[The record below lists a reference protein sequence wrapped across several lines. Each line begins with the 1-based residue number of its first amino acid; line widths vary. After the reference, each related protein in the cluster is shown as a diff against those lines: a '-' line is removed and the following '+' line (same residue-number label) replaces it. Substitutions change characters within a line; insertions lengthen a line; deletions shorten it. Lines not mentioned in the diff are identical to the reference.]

1 MIAIE
6 GESILTAAE
15 MRAAEEVVIATGV
28 SVETL
33 MERAGTAIAHAV
45 RRLSEANE
53 ILILCGPGN
62 NGGDGYVAA
71 RVLAEMGAM
80 VRVAALSE
88 PKTDAARAARAAW
101 RGPVERLGE
110 AEPAPVLVDAL
121 FGTGL
126 TRPLDA
132 TEAPSRASN
141 PDCSPADAGAQLS
154 FNGAPDGLSC
164 SPASAGEQPV
174 VECLRLLATAA
185 QLTIA
190 VDLPSGL
197 ATDSGRVLSTPPV
210 FTLTLALCA
219 VKPAHLLQPAARYCG
234 QIRLLDIGVTATS
247 QAEVLPTPILPT
259 PGPDSHKYTRGMVA
273 IIAGTMSGAA
283 DLAALAAMRAGAGY
297 VTLVGDSQGPP
308 HALVRTPFST
318 DALANDRIGALV
330 IGPGLG
336 RDDTGRTR
344 LDAALSAGHPLI
356 IDGDALRLI
365 DPDRIKALNVP
376 VILTPH
382 AGEFDALF
390 GKSDADKITRARDAA
405 TRANA
410 VVVFKGADTVIA
422 APDGRV
428 RIAQG
433 ASDWLS
439 TAGTGDVLAGAIGAM
454 LAMGLAAGLDP
465 LDAAGAG
472 VWLHGDAARRL
483 GAAFIAD
490 DLADAL
496 RCARAAL

>member
-1 MIAIE
+1 MIDIE
-6 GESILTAAE
+6 AQPILTAAE
-15 MRAAEEVVIATGV
+15 MRAAEDAVIAGGV

-33 MERAGTAIAHAV
+33 MNRAGTAIAHAV
-45 RRLSEANE
+45 RRLAGVNE
-53 ILILCGPGN
+53 VLILSGPGN

-71 RVLAEMGAM
+71 RVLAEMGVA

-88 PKTDAARAARAAW
+88 PKTAAAKSARAGW
-101 RGPVERLGE
+101 SGVVETLAE
-110 AEPAPVLVDAL
+110 AKPAPILVDAL

-132 TEAPSRASN
+132 EPAPTTGR
-141 PDCSPADAGAQLS
+141 SPADAGAQLS
-154 FNGAPDGLSC
+154 SKGSPDGLLWA
-164 SPASAGEQPV
+164 PASAGEQSV
-174 VECLRLLATAA
+174 VGRLHFLANAA
-185 QLTIA
+185 QLSIA

-197 ATDSGRVLSTPPV
+197 ATDSGQALSQPPV
-210 FTLTLALCA
+210 FNLTLALGA

-234 QIRLLDIGVTATS
+234 HIRLLDIGVPTTS
-247 QAEVLPTPILPT
+247 QAEVLKAPSLPT

-273 IIAGTMSGAA
+273 IIAGTMSGAS

-297 VTLVGDSQGPP
+297 VTLLGDSQGPP
-308 HALVRTPFST
+308 HALVRAPFSAH
-318 DALANDRIGALV
+318 ALANDRIGALV

-336 RDDTGRTR
+336 RDDLAKVR
-344 LDAALSAGHPLI
+344 LEAALNSGHPLI
-356 IDGDALRLI
+356 IDGDALRLL
-365 DPDRIKALNVP
+365 DPDRIKALKVP
-376 VILTPH
+376 LILTPH

-390 GKSDADKITRARDAA
+390 GKSDADKITRAREAA

-410 VVVFKGADTVIA
+410 LVVFKGADTVIA

-428 RIAQG
+428 RIAQD

-454 LAMGLAAGLDP
+454 LAAKLDP
-465 LDAAGAG
+465 LEAAAAG

-483 GAAFIAD
+483 GPAFIAD
-490 DLADAL
+490 DLAEAL
-496 RCARAAL
+496 RSARAAL

>member
-1 MIAIE
+1 MIGIE
-6 GESILTAAE
+6 GQPILTAAE
-15 MRAAEEVVIATGV
+15 MRAAEDAVIATGV

-33 MERAGTAIAHAV
+33 MERAGTAIAGAV
-45 RRLSEANE
+45 RRLAGSNDV
-53 ILILCGPGN
+53 LILCGPGN

-71 RVLAEMGAM
+71 RVLAEMGIAI
-80 VRVAALSE
+80 RVAALSE
-88 PKTDAARAARAAW
+88 PKTDAANSARAAW
-101 RGPVERLGE
+101 PGPVETLAE
-110 AEPAPVLVDAL
+110 AKPAPILVDAL

-126 TRPLDA
+126 TGPLDRH
-132 TEAPSRASN
+132 TGPTPN
-141 PDCSPADAGAQLS
+141 TPPAEAGAHLGNAIDKATGS
-154 FNGAPDGLSC
+154 PDWT
-164 SPASAGEQPV
+164 PASAGEV
-174 VECLRLLATAA
+174 SIGECLHALANAA
-185 QLTIA
+185 QLSIA
-190 VDLPSGL
+190 VDLPSGF
-197 ATDSGRVLSTPPV
+197 ATNTGEALSTPPV
-210 FTLTLALCA
+210 FNLTLALGA

-234 QIRLLDIGVTATS
+234 QIRLLDIGVLATS
-247 QAEVLPTPILPT
+247 QAEVIKAPSLPA

-297 VTLVGDSQGPP
+297 VALLGDSQGPP
-308 HALVRTPFST
+308 HALVRTRFS
-318 DALANDRIGALV
+318 DHALANDRIGALV

-336 RDDTGRTR
+336 RDDTARAR
-344 LDAALSAGHPLI
+344 LEAALNAGHRLI
-356 IDGDALRLI
+356 IDGDALRLL
-365 DPDRIKALNVP
+365 DPDRIAALKVP

-390 GKSDADKITRARDAA
+390 GKSDTDKITRARHAA

-454 LAMGLAAGLDP
+454 LAAKLDP
-465 LDAAGAG
+465 LDAACAG

-483 GAAFIAD
+483 GPVFIAD
-490 DLADAL
+490 DLAEAL
-496 RCARAAL
+496 RSARASL

>member
-1 MIAIE
+1 MIPIE
-6 GESILTAAE
+6 GQPILTAAE
-15 MRAAEEVVIATGV
+15 MRAEEDAVIASGV

-33 MERAGTAIAHAV
+33 MDRAGTAIAHAV
-45 RRLSEANE
+45 RRLAGANE
-53 ILILCGPGN
+53 VLILCGPGN

-71 RVLAEMGAM
+71 RVLAEMGVS

-88 PKTDAARAARAAW
+88 PKTDAAKSVRAGW
-101 RGPVERLGE
+101 SGPIETLAE
-110 AEPAPVLVDAL
+110 AKPAPILVDAL

-132 TEAPSRASN
+132 APAPTPSS
-141 PDCSPADAGAQLS
+141 SPADAGAQLS
-154 FNGAPDGLSC
+154 SKDSPDGLLWA
-164 SPASAGEQPV
+164 PASAGERPV
-174 VECLRLLATAA
+174 VGRLHFLANAA
-185 QLTIA
+185 QLSIA

-197 ATDSGRVLSTPPV
+197 ATDSGKTLSEPPV
-210 FTLTLALCA
+210 FDLTLALGA

-234 QIRLLDIGVTATS
+234 HIRLLDIGVPSAS
-247 QAEVLPTPILPT
+247 QAEVLRAPILPT

-273 IIAGTMSGAA
+273 VIAGTMSGAS

-297 VTLVGDSQGPP
+297 VTLLGDSQGPP
-308 HALVRTPFST
+308 HALVRTPFS
-318 DALANDRIGALV
+318 DQALANDRIGALV

-336 RDDTGRTR
+336 RDDIARSR
-344 LDAALSAGHPLI
+344 LEAALTSNHPLI
-356 IDGDALRLI
+356 IDGDALRLLES
-365 DPDRIKALNVP
+365 DRIKALKVP

-410 VVVFKGADTVIA
+410 IVVFKGADTVIA

-428 RIAQG
+428 RIAPA

-454 LAMGLAAGLDP
+454 LAARLDP
-465 LDAAGAG
+465 LDAACAG

-483 GAAFIAD
+483 GPAFIAD
-490 DLADAL
+490 DLAEAL
-496 RCARAAL
+496 RSARASL

>member
-1 MIAIE
+1 MIPIE
-6 GESILTAAE
+6 GQPILTAAE
-15 MRAAEEVVIATGV
+15 MRAEEDAVIASGV

-33 MERAGTAIAHAV
+33 MDRAGTAIAHAV
-45 RRLSEANE
+45 RRLAGANE
-53 ILILCGPGN
+53 VLILCGPGN

-71 RVLAEMGAM
+71 RVLAEMGVS

-88 PKTDAARAARAAW
+88 PKTDAAKSVRAGW
-101 RGPVERLGE
+101 SGPIETLAE
-110 AEPAPVLVDAL
+110 AKPAPILVDAL

-132 TEAPSRASN
+132 APAPTPSS
-141 PDCSPADAGAQLS
+141 SPADAGAQLS
-154 FNGAPDGLSC
+154 SKDPPDGLLWA
-164 SPASAGEQPV
+164 PASAGERPV
-174 VECLRLLATAA
+174 VGRLHFLANAA
-185 QLTIA
+185 QLSIA

-197 ATDSGRVLSTPPV
+197 ATDSGKTLSEPPV
-210 FTLTLALCA
+210 FDLTLALGA

-234 QIRLLDIGVTATS
+234 HIRLLDIGVPSAS
-247 QAEVLPTPILPT
+247 QAEVLRAPILPT

-273 IIAGTMSGAA
+273 VIAGTMSGAS

-297 VTLVGDSQGPP
+297 VTLLGDSQGPP
-308 HALVRTPFST
+308 HALVRTPFS
-318 DALANDRIGALV
+318 DQALANDRIGALV

-336 RDDTGRTR
+336 RDDIARSR
-344 LDAALSAGHPLI
+344 LEAALTSNHPLI
-356 IDGDALRLI
+356 IDGDALRLLES
-365 DPDRIKALNVP
+365 DRIKALKVP

-410 VVVFKGADTVIA
+410 IVVFKGADTVIA

-454 LAMGLAAGLDP
+454 LAARLDP
-465 LDAAGAG
+465 LDAACAG

-483 GAAFIAD
+483 GPAFIAD
-490 DLADAL
+490 DLAEAL
-496 RCARAAL
+496 RSARASL

>member
-1 MIAIE
+1 MTHIKGQAI
-6 GESILTAAE
+6 LAAAE
-15 MRAAEEVVIATGV
+15 MRAAEDAVIAGGV

-33 MERAGTAIAHAV
+33 MERAGTAIAAAV
-45 RRLSEANE
+45 RRLAGTNE
-53 ILILCGPGN
+53 VLILCGPGN

-71 RVLAEMGAM
+71 RALAEMGVA
-80 VRVAALSE
+80 VRVAALST
-88 PKTDAARAARAAW
+88 PKTDAAKSARAGW
-101 RGPVERLGE
+101 SGPVETLAE
-110 AEPAPVLVDAL
+110 AKAAPILVDAL

-132 TEAPSRASN
+132 GTPPNLDRT
-141 PDCSPADAGAQLS
+141 PADAGAQLS
-154 FNGAPDGLSC
+154 SERSPNGLLWA
-164 SPASAGEQPV
+164 PASAGERSV
-174 VECLRLLATAA
+174 VECLHALANAA
-185 QLTIA
+185 QLSIA

-197 ATDSGRVLSTPPV
+197 ATDSGKALSTPPV
-210 FTLTLALCA
+210 FHLTLALGA

-234 QIRLLDIGVTATS
+234 QIRLLDIGVPAAS
-247 QAEVLPTPILPT
+247 QAEVLKSPILPT

-297 VTLVGDSQGPP
+297 VTLLGDSEGPP
-308 HALVRTPFST
+308 HALVRTPFS
-318 DALANDRIGALV
+318 DHALANDRIGALV

-336 RDDTGRTR
+336 RDDLAKTR
-344 LDAALSAGHPLI
+344 LEAALTSDHPLI

-365 DPDRIKALNVP
+365 EPERIKALTVP

-390 GKSDADKITRARDAA
+390 GKSDADKITRAREAA

-410 VVVFKGADTVIA
+410 IVVFKGADTVIA

-454 LAMGLAAGLDP
+454 LAARLDP
-465 LDAAGAG
+465 LDAACAG

-483 GAAFIAD
+483 GPAFIAD
-490 DLADAL
+490 DLAEAL
-496 RCARAAL
+496 RSARAAP

>member
-1 MIAIE
+1 MIGIE
-6 GESILTAAE
+6 GQPILTAAE
-15 MRAAEEVVIATGV
+15 MRAAEAAVIATGV

-33 MERAGTAIAHAV
+33 MERAGTAIAGAV
-45 RRLSEANE
+45 RRLAGSNDV
-53 ILILCGPGN
+53 LILCGPGN

-71 RVLAEMGAM
+71 RVLAEMGVA

-88 PKTDAARAARAAW
+88 PRAEAAKAARARW
-101 RGPVERLGE
+101 RGPVDPL
-110 AEPAPVLVDAL
+110 ADVKPAPILVDAL

-126 TRPLDA
+126 TRALGVIE
-132 TEAPSRASN
+132 TQTPS
-141 PDCSPADAGAQLS
+141 SPPAEAGAQLGNAIDEPPGS
-154 FNGAPDGLSC
+154 PNWT
-164 SPASAGEQPV
+164 PASAGGGFV
-174 VECLRLLATAA
+174 VEKLHTLATAA
-185 QLTIA
+185 HLTIA
-190 VDLPSGL
+190 IDLPSGL
-197 ATDSGRVLSTPPV
+197 ATDSGQALSTPPV
-210 FTLTLALCA
+210 FDLTLALGA

-234 QIRLLDIGVTATS
+234 QIRLLDIGVPATS
-247 QAEVLPTPILPT
+247 QAEVLTAPILPT

-273 IIAGTMSGAA
+273 IVAGTMSGAA

-297 VTLVGDSQGPP
+297 ITLLGDSHGPP
-308 HALVRTPFST
+308 HALVRAPFSEH
-318 DALANDRIGALV
+318 ALANDRIGALV

-336 RDDTGRTR
+336 RDDTARTR
-344 LDAALSAGHPLI
+344 LDAALSAGHPMI

-365 DPDRIKALNVP
+365 DPERIKALKVS

-405 TRANA
+405 ARANA

-454 LAMGLAAGLDP
+454 LALGLDP
-465 LDAAGAG
+465 LAAAGAG
-472 VWLHGDAARRL
+472 VWFHGDAARRL

-496 RCARAAL
+496 RYARAAL

>member
-1 MIAIE
+1 MIRIE
-6 GESILTAAE
+6 GQSILTAAE
-15 MRAAEEVVIATGV
+15 MRAAEDAVIAGGV
-28 SVETL
+28 TVEAL
-33 MERAGTAIAHAV
+33 MDRAGTAIAHAV
-45 RRLSEANE
+45 RRLAGTNE
-53 ILILCGPGN
+53 VLILCGPGN

-71 RVLAEMGAM
+71 RVLAEMGVA

-88 PKTDAARAARAAW
+88 PRTSAAKSARAGW
-101 RGPVERLGE
+101 SGPIETLAE
-110 AEPAPVLVDAL
+110 AKPAPILVDAL

-126 TRPLDA
+126 TRSLDA
-132 TEAPSRASN
+132 EPTPTPSS
-141 PDCSPADAGAQLS
+141 SPADAGAQLNS
-154 FNGAPDGLSC
+154 KGSPDGLLWA
-164 SPASAGEQPV
+164 PASAGERSV
-174 VECLRLLATAA
+174 VGRLHALASAA
-185 QLTIA
+185 HLSIA
-190 VDLPSGL
+190 IDLPSGF
-197 ATDSGRVLSTPPV
+197 ATDSEEALSTPPV
-210 FTLTLALCA
+210 FDLTLALGA

-234 QIRLLDIGVTATS
+234 QIRLLDIGVPSAS
-247 QAEVLPTPILPT
+247 QAEVLRAPSLPS

-273 IIAGTMSGAA
+273 VIAGTMSGAS

-297 VTLVGDSQGPP
+297 VTLLGDSEGSP
-308 HALVRTPFST
+308 HALVRAPFSAQ
-318 DALANDRIGALV
+318 ALANDRIGALV

-336 RDDTGRTR
+336 RDDVAKAR
-344 LDAALSAGHPLI
+344 LEAALDSGHPLI

-365 DPDRIKALNVP
+365 EPKRIKALKVP

-390 GKSDADKITRARDAA
+390 GKSDGDKITRARDAA

-433 ASDWLS
+433 SSDWLS

-454 LAMGLAAGLDP
+454 LAARLDP
-465 LDAAGAG
+465 LDAACAG

-483 GAAFIAD
+483 GRAFIAD
-490 DLADAL
+490 DLAEAL
-496 RCARAAL
+496 RSARAAL

>member
-45 RRLSEANE
+45 RRLSGANE

-141 PDCSPADAGAQLS
+141 PDCSPADAG
-154 FNGAPDGLSC
+154 
-164 SPASAGEQPV
+164 EQSV
-174 VECLRLLATAA
+174 VGCLRLLATAA

-197 ATDSGRVLSTPPV
+197 ATDSGHVLSTPPV
-210 FTLTLALCA
+210 FTLTLALGA

-234 QIRLLDIGVTATS
+234 QIRLLDTGVPATS
-247 QAEVLPTPILPT
+247 QAQVLATPILST

-283 DLAALAAMRAGAGY
+283 ALAALAAMRAGAGY

-318 DALANDRIGALV
+318 DDLANDRIGALV

-336 RDDTGRTR
+336 RDDTARTR
-344 LDAALSAGHPLI
+344 LDAALKSGHPMI

-465 LDAAGAG
+465 VDAAGAG

>member
-1 MIAIE
+1 MIRIE
-6 GESILTAAE
+6 GQAILTAAA
-15 MRAAEEVVIATGV
+15 MRAAEDAVIATGV

-33 MERAGTAIAHAV
+33 MERAGTAIAGAV
-45 RRLSEANE
+45 RRLAGANDV
-53 ILILCGPGN
+53 LILCGPGN
-62 NGGDGYVAA
+62 NGGDGYVTA
-71 RVLAEMGAM
+71 RVLTEMGIP

-88 PKTDAARAARAAW
+88 PKTDAAKSARAGW
-101 RGPVERLGE
+101 SGPVETLAE
-110 AEPAPVLVDAL
+110 AMPAPILVDAL

-126 TRPLDA
+126 TRPLDIDVLPP
-132 TEAPSRASN
+132 TGP
-141 PDCSPADAGAQLS
+141 SPAKAGAQLGS
-154 FNGAPDGLSC
+154 PVDEPIGSPTWT
-164 SPASAGEQPV
+164 PASAGEGTV
-174 VECLRLLATAA
+174 VGRLHSLANAA
-185 QLTIA
+185 QLSIA

-197 ATDSGRVLSTPPV
+197 ATDSGNSLSEPPV
-210 FTLTLALCA
+210 FDLTLALGA

-234 QIRLLDIGVTATS
+234 QIRLLDIGVPTDS
-247 QAEVLPTPILPT
+247 QAEVLKTPSLPT
-259 PGPDSHKYTRGMVA
+259 PGPDSHKYTRGVVA

-283 DLAALAAMRAGAGY
+283 DLAALAAMRAGSGY
-297 VTLVGDSQGPP
+297 VTLLGDSQGPP
-308 HALVRTPFST
+308 HALVRAPFS
-318 DALANDRIGALV
+318 DHALANDRIGALV

-336 RDDTGRTR
+336 RDDLAKTR
-344 LDAALSAGHPLI
+344 LEAALTSNHPLI

-365 DPDRIKALNVP
+365 DLERIKALKIP

-390 GKSDADKITRARDAA
+390 GNSDADKIARARDAA

-410 VVVFKGADTVIA
+410 IVVFKGADTVIA

-433 ASDWLS
+433 SSDWLS
-439 TAGTGDVLAGAIGAM
+439 TAGTGDALAGAIGAM
-454 LAMGLAAGLDP
+454 LAAKLEP
-465 LDAAGAG
+465 LDAACAG

-496 RCARAAL
+496 GSARASL

>member
-1 MIAIE
+1 MIHIE
-6 GESILTAAE
+6 GQAILTAAE
-15 MRAAEEVVIATGV
+15 MRAAEDAVIAGGV

-45 RRLSEANE
+45 RRLAGANDV
-53 ILILCGPGN
+53 LILCGPGN
-62 NGGDGYVAA
+62 NGGDGYIAA
-71 RVLAEMGAM
+71 RVLVEMGVA
-80 VRVAALSE
+80 VRVAALST
-88 PKTDAARAARAAW
+88 PKTDAAKSARAGW
-101 RGPVERLGE
+101 SGPVETL
-110 AEPAPVLVDAL
+110 AAAMPAPILVNAL

-126 TRPLDA
+126 TRPLDSGS
-132 TEAPSRASN
+132 TPTPNR
-141 PDCSPADAGAQLS
+141 SPADAGAQLS
-154 FNGAPDGLSC
+154 SERSPNGLLWAS
-164 SPASAGEQPV
+164 ASAGERSV
-174 VECLRLLATAA
+174 VECLHALANAA
-185 QLTIA
+185 QLSIA

-197 ATDSGRVLSTPPV
+197 ATDSGEALSTPPV
-210 FTLTLALCA
+210 FNLTLALGA

-234 QIRLLDIGVTATS
+234 QIRLLDIGVPTLS
-247 QAEVLPTPILPT
+247 QAEVLKAPILPT

-297 VTLVGDSQGPP
+297 VTLLGDSQGPP
-308 HALVRTPFST
+308 HALVRAPFT
-318 DALANDRIGALV
+318 DHALANDRIGALV

-336 RDDTGRTR
+336 RDDLAKTR
-344 LDAALSAGHPLI
+344 LEAALISNHPLI

-365 DPDRIKALNVP
+365 APERIKALTVP

-390 GKSDADKITRARDAA
+390 GKSDADKIARARDAA
-405 TRANA
+405 VRANA

-428 RIAQG
+428 RIAQD

-454 LAMGLAAGLDP
+454 LAAGLEP
-465 LDAAGAG
+465 LDAACAG

-490 DLADAL
+490 DLAEAL
-496 RCARAAL
+496 RSARASL

>member
-1 MIAIE
+1 MIRID
-6 GESILTAAE
+6 GQPILTAAE
-15 MRAAEEVVIATGV
+15 MRAAEDAVIATGV

-33 MERAGTAIAHAV
+33 MERAGTAIAEAV
-45 RRLSEANE
+45 RRLAGANDV
-53 ILILCGPGN
+53 LILCGPGN

-71 RVLAEMGAM
+71 RVLAEMGVA

-88 PKTDAARAARAAW
+88 PKTAAAKSARAGWLGA
-101 RGPVERLGE
+101 VETLTE
-110 AEPAPVLVDAL
+110 AKPAPILVDAL

-132 TEAPSRASN
+132 STTPTANRP
-141 PDCSPADAGAQLS
+141 PADAGAQSKPL
-154 FNGAPDGLSC
+154 GTPLKLRWA
-164 SPASAGEQPV
+164 PASAGERSV
-174 VECLRLLATAA
+174 AECLHSLANAA
-185 QLTIA
+185 QLSIA

-197 ATDSGRVLSTPPV
+197 ATDTGEALSTPPV
-210 FTLTLALCA
+210 FNLTLALGA
-219 VKPAHLLQPAARYCG
+219 VKPAHILQPAARYCG
-234 QIRLLDIGVTATS
+234 HIRLLDIGVPTVS
-247 QAEVLPTPILPT
+247 QAEVLKTPILPT

-273 IIAGTMSGAA
+273 IIAGTMSGAS
-283 DLAALAAMRAGAGY
+283 DLAALAAMHAGAGY
-297 VTLVGDSQGPP
+297 VTLLGDSQGPP
-308 HALVRTPFST
+308 HAIVRTPFS
-318 DALANDRIGALV
+318 DHALANDRIGALV

-336 RDDTGRTR
+336 RDDIARAR
-344 LDAALSAGHPLI
+344 LDAALTSGHPLI
-356 IDGDALRLI
+356 IDGDALRLL
-365 DPDRIKALNVP
+365 DPDRIKTLDVP

-390 GKSDADKITRARDAA
+390 GKSEADKITRARDAA
-405 TRANA
+405 TRTNA
-410 VVVFKGADTVIA
+410 IVVFKGADTVIA

-454 LAMGLAAGLDP
+454 LAAKLEPLEAA
-465 LDAAGAG
+465 AAG

-490 DLADAL
+490 DLAEAL
-496 RCARAAL
+496 RSARAAP

>member
-1 MIAIE
+1 MIGIE
-6 GESILTAAE
+6 GQPILTAAA
-15 MRAAEEVVIATGV
+15 MRAAEAAVMATGV
-28 SVETL
+28 SVEAL
-33 MERAGTAIAHAV
+33 MERAGTAIAGAV
-45 RRLSEANE
+45 RRLAGSNE
-53 ILILCGPGN
+53 VLILCGPGN

-71 RVLAEMGAM
+71 RVLAGMGVT

-88 PKTDAARAARAAW
+88 PKTEAANAARAGW
-101 RGPVERLGE
+101 RGPVEPLADAR
-110 AEPAPVLVDAL
+110 PAPILVDAL

-126 TRPLDA
+126 TRPLDP
-132 TEAPSRASN
+132 TEAPSQSSN
-141 PDCSPADAGAQLS
+141 PHRSPADAGAQLS
-154 FNGAPDGLSC
+154 SNGTPDDLSC
-164 SPASAGEQPV
+164 APAFAGEQPV
-174 VECLRLLATAA
+174 VDCFHLLANAA
-185 QLTIA
+185 QLSIA
-190 VDLPSGL
+190 IDLPSGL
-197 ATDSGRVLSTPPV
+197 ATDTGRALSTPPV
-210 FTLTLALCA
+210 FTLTLALGA
-219 VKPAHLLQPAARYCG
+219 LKPAHLLQPAARYCG
-234 QIRLLDIGVTATS
+234 QIRLLDIGVPATS
-247 QAEVLPTPILPT
+247 RADVLATPILPP

-273 IIAGTMSGAA
+273 IVAGTMSGAA

-297 VTLVGDSQGPP
+297 VTLLGDSHGPP
-308 HALVRTPFST
+308 HALVRTPFT
-318 DALANDRIGALV
+318 TQALANDRIGALV

-336 RDDTGRTR
+336 RDDTARTR
-344 LDAALSAGHPLI
+344 LDAALRSGHPLI

-365 DPDRIKALNVP
+365 DPGRIKALNVP

-390 GKSDADKITRARDAA
+390 GKSDADKITRARAA
-405 TRANA
+405 AARADA

-428 RIAQG
+428 RIAPG

-454 LAMGLAAGLDP
+454 LAMGLEA